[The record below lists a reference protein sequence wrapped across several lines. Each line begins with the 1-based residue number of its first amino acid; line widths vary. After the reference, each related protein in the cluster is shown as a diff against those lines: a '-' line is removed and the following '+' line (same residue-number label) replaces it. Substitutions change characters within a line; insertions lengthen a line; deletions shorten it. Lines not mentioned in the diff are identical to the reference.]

1 LERIRIKGRCEY
13 PGCVEAEAIVSRKP
27 LQGFTNVRPEMG
39 YTSERSHPLYRVP
52 YTGKVLIFPSPRGSG
67 GFQRYGTGKK
77 PAAFI
82 HTKSTPLNV
91 LCALAAHVPS
101 MTDFERDPLEVIET
115 GDMILVNADEGYIE
129 ITKKGEHAMP
139 DRLYDIIDPR
149 GHQDREVIELAKRV
163 SLDDLKSGKVLFY
176 NNTKLDFC
184 NYRAVFDRIKERFTA
199 LGITN
204 FVDYYETV
212 RGKNTEKLYE
222 YAAMLA
228 EEKPTAAVVAFG
240 DMGTSSA
247 TTIVTIALEKLGI
260 PTVYMTA
267 PPGSGITEGVGA
279 YRAGHLCLCSVDV
292 YQASTREDVIAE
304 VDLKWDYIIDA
315 LTATGE
321 KLKRAAEIPF
331 KMDLI
336 PPAVDGLLPI
346 VGKIEPTLDRLYE
359 PGCYLDEINDYF
371 NDEHISDGLPII
383 PPTRRRYEIMLE
395 YCPFSEDMV
404 LCEEVG
410 PTGQNITV
418 HDIAVAAVMAGCKPT
433 AMPVL
438 IATFRALNSP
448 KYNLIQSVT
457 TSHPGGNLVLVSGPV
472 AQEIGISGKQGCMG
486 PGYPANATIGR
497 AVNLV
502 ILNICRAFPGFIDL
516 DCLASQAEFTYCF
529 AEEPS
534 LAQWKMINE
543 EHYDAETTT
552 VYVLK
557 AEPQHD
563 IIDFLSLNGHDL
575 LDTITD
581 CCTTLGSNNAYMP
594 GSMVIC
600 LTPDHGMMLKKDGY
614 TKEMI
619 QQHIH
624 TYVYHQT
631 PMVNGRGLMP
641 VRPESFRNR
650 HPMPVTRSPKDVEV
664 VTIGGRGGHSGVILP
679 WALHSEGIVEPLTL
693 PDGSIAK
700 SISEFRRK

>member
-1 LERIRIKGRCEY
+1 MAER
-13 PGCVEAEAIVSRKP
+13 
-27 LQGFTNVRPEMG
+27 L
-39 YTSERSHPLYRVP
+39 H
-52 YTGKVLIFPSPRGSG
+52 
-67 GFQRYGTGKK
+67 
-77 PAAFI
+77 
-82 HTKSTPLNV
+82 
-91 LCALAAHVPS
+91 
-101 MTDFERDPLEVIET
+101 D
-115 GDMILVNADEGYIE
+115 IL
-129 ITKKGEHAMP
+129 
-139 DRLYDIIDPR
+139 DPR
-149 GHQDREVIELAKRV
+149 GQQDREIIELASRV
-163 SLDDLKSGKVLFY
+163 TLDDLKNGSVLFY

-184 NYRAVFDRIKERFTA
+184 NYIAVFDRIKERLVQ

-204 FVDYYETV
+204 FIDYYETV

-222 YAAMLA
+222 YAAMMA
-228 EEKPTAAVVAFG
+228 KEKPTAAVVAFG

-279 YRAGHLCLCSVDV
+279 YRAGNLCLCSVDV
-292 YQASTREDVIAE
+292 YQASTYDEIVAQ
-304 VDLKWDYIIDA
+304 VDLKWDYIINS
-315 LTATGE
+315 LTATGQL
-321 KLKRAAEIPF
+321 LKDTSAIPF
-331 KMDLI
+331 RMDVI
-336 PPAVDGLLPI
+336 PPAENGLLPI
-346 VGKIEPTLDRLYE
+346 IDSISVAHENLLE

-371 NDEHISDGLPII
+371 NEMHISDGLPII
-383 PPTRRRYEIMLE
+383 PPTKARFEKIFE
-395 YCPFSEDMV
+395 YCPFPEDYV

-410 PTGQNITV
+410 PTGKDITV
-418 HDIAVAAVMAGCKPT
+418 RDVAIAAVMAGCKPT

-438 IATFRALNSP
+438 IAAFKALNNP
-448 KYNLIQSVT
+448 KYNFIQSVT
-457 TSHPGGNLVLVSGPV
+457 TSHPGGNLVLVSGPI
-472 AQEIGISGKQGCMG
+472 AQEIGISGKQGCLG

-529 AEEPS
+529 AEEPD
-534 LAQWKMINE
+534 LAQWSMINE
-543 EHYDAETTT
+543 DHYNAETTT

-594 GSMVIC
+594 GPMIIC

-614 TKEMI
+614 SKEMI

-624 TYVYHQT
+624 TYAYHQT
-631 PMVNGRGLMP
+631 PMVTGRGLVP
-641 VRPESFRNR
+641 VRPESFKYR

-664 VTIGGRGGHSGVILP
+664 ITIGGRGGHSGVILP
-679 WALHSEGIVEPLTL
+679 WALHSEGIVEPIAL
-693 PDGSIAK
+693 PDGRIVK
-700 SISEFRRK
+700 SIMDFKKK